1 MRAGI
6 LIAASGV
13 TVGVAPANGTDY
25 TLEELQGY
33 VEGPIEI
40 VTLTANSIMVVNE
53 EGKGALPKNVRA
65 TVMAKALGAIFPED
79 YIAGTALLCASDMV
93 K

>member
-6 LIAASGV
+6 LLTVTGAAI
-13 TVGVAPANGTDY
+13 GVAPANLTNY
-25 TLEELQGY
+25 SLEELQGL
-33 VEGPIEI
+33 VEGKIEI
-40 VTLTANSIMVVNE
+40 VTLTANTIMVINE
-53 EGKGALPKNVRA
+53 EGKGCLPKNVKA

-79 YIAGTALLCASDMV
+79 HIAGDDLLCASEMM

>member
-6 LIAASGV
+6 LMTATGV
-13 TVGVAPANGTDY
+13 TVGVAPANGNDY

-33 VEGPIEI
+33 VEGRIEI
-40 VTLTANSIMVVNE
+40 VTLTTNSIMVINE
-53 EGKGALPKNVRA
+53 EGKGVFPKNVKA

-79 YIAGTALLCASDMV
+79 HIAGTVLICANDMV

>member
-6 LIAASGV
+6 LMSANGA
-13 TVGVAPANGTDY
+13 TVGVAPANGDNY

-33 VEGPIEI
+33 VEGRIEI
-40 VTLTANSIMVVNE
+40 VTLTTNSIMVINE
-53 EGKGALPKNVRA
+53 DGKGVYPKNVKA

-79 YIAGTALLCASDMV
+79 HIAGNALLCASDMV

>member
-6 LIAASGV
+6 LLTVTGAA
-13 TVGVAPANGTDY
+13 VGVAPANLNDY
-25 TLEELQGY
+25 TLEELQGL
-33 VEGPIEI
+33 VEGRIEI
-40 VTLTANSIMVVNE
+40 VTLTTNTIMVINE
-53 EGKGALPKNVRA
+53 EGKGVLPKNVKA

-79 YIAGTALLCASDMV
+79 HIAGDVLLCASDMV

>member
-1 MRAGI
+1 MKAGI
-6 LIAASGV
+6 LITATGV
-13 TVGVAPANGTDY
+13 TVGVTPANGADY
-25 TLEELQGY
+25 KLEELQRLVG
-33 VEGPIEI
+33 GLIEI
-40 VTLTANSIMVVNE
+40 VTLTENTIMVVNE

-79 YIAGTALLCASDMV
+79 YIAGNALMCPSDMV